1 MGYKIAV
8 VGATGLVG
16 QEMLKILYERKIP
29 ISEIYAFASAK
40 SEGTYVEF
48 GSEKIKVEKA
58 TIEGIS
64 KAEFAL
70 FSIGEEISLEL
81 APDVAKRD
89 TIIIDNSNAF
99 RMDPNVPLVIPEIN
113 PEDLKN
119 HKNIIA
125 NPNCSTI
132 QMLVALNPLHKKWK
146 LRKIFVATYQSV
158 SGKGKD
164 AIEELLRG
172 TEAFLQNK
180 DFNPTVFPYPI
191 AFNLIPHIDSFEI
204 ENYSREEIKMIK
216 ETHKILHD
224 STIKVSPTCVRVP
237 VMRGHSE
244 VINAEFEK
252 EFSIKEVLETLSNAP
267 GVKVLD
273 DPANRIYPMPL
284 YCDGKDDVFIGRIRK
299 DLFEPK
305 ALNMWVVSDNIRK
318 GAALNAVQILEY
330 LIHKE

>member
-16 QEMLKILYERKIP
+16 QEMLKILWERKIP

-40 SEGTYVEF
+40 SEGTYVDF
-48 GSEKIKVEKA
+48 GNEKIKVEKA
-58 TIEGIS
+58 TVENIS

-81 APDVAKRD
+81 APEIAKKG

-99 RMDPNVPLVIPEIN
+99 RMNPDVPLVIPEIN

-158 SGKGKD
+158 SGKGKE
-164 AIEELLRG
+164 AINELIESTR
-172 TEAFLQNK
+172 AFLEGK
-180 DFNPTVFPYPI
+180 EFVPSAFPYPI
-191 AFNLIPHIDSFEI
+191 SFNLIPHIDTFEH
-204 ENYSREEIKMIK
+204 ENYSREEMKMVR

-224 STIKVSPTCVRVP
+224 SSIKVSPTCVRVP
-237 VMRGHSE
+237 VIRGHSE
-244 VINAEFEK
+244 VIYAEFENDFTL
-252 EFSIKEVLETLSNAP
+252 EEVYETLEEAP
-267 GVKVLD
+267 GIKVIDKPQEKL
-273 DPANRIYPMPL
+273 YPMPL
-284 YCDGKDDVFIGRIRK
+284 FCDGKDEVFVGRIRK
-299 DLFEPK
+299 DLFDQR
-305 ALNMWVVSDNIRK
+305 AINMWVVSDNIRK
-318 GAALNAVQILEY
+318 GAALNAVQILEK
-330 LIHKE
+330 LIF

>member
-48 GSEKIKVEKA
+48 GNDKIKVEKA
-58 TIEGIS
+58 TIDGIS

-81 APDVAKRD
+81 APEIAKKE

-99 RMDPNVPLVIPEIN
+99 RMDPDVPLVIPEIN
-113 PEDLKN
+113 SEDLKS

-132 QMLVALNPLHKKWK
+132 QMLVALNPLHKRWK
-146 LRKIFVATYQSV
+146 LKKIYVATYQSV

-164 AIEELLRG
+164 AIDELIKG

-180 DFNPTVFPYPI
+180 EFNPTVFPYPI
-191 AFNLIPHIDSFEI
+191 AFNLIPHIDTFEA
-204 ENYSREEIKMIK
+204 ENYSREEMKMIR

-224 STIKVSPTCVRVP
+224 PTIKVSPTCVRVP
-237 VMRGHSE
+237 IMRGHSE

-252 EFSIKEVLETLSNAP
+252 EFSIEEVIETLSKAP

-273 DPANRIYPMPL
+273 DPINKIYPMPL

-318 GAALNAVQILEY
+318 GAALNAVQILEH
-330 LIHKE
+330 LIKS

>member
-16 QEMLKILYERKIP
+16 QEMLKILWERKIP

-40 SEGTYVEF
+40 SEGTYVDF
-48 GSEKIKVEKA
+48 GNEKIKVEKA
-58 TIEGIS
+58 TVENIS

-81 APDVAKRD
+81 APEIAKKG

-99 RMDPNVPLVIPEIN
+99 RMNPDVPLVIPEIN

-158 SGKGKD
+158 SGKGKE
-164 AIEELLRG
+164 AINELIESTR
-172 TEAFLQNK
+172 AFLEGK
-180 DFNPTVFPYPI
+180 EFIPSAFPYPI
-191 AFNLIPHIDSFEI
+191 SFNLIPHIDTFEH
-204 ENYSREEIKMIK
+204 ENYSREEMKMVR

-224 STIKVSPTCVRVP
+224 SSIKVSPTCVRVP
-237 VMRGHSE
+237 VIRGHSE
-244 VINAEFEK
+244 VIYAEFENDFTL
-252 EFSIKEVLETLSNAP
+252 EEVYETLEEAP
-267 GVKVLD
+267 GIKVIDKPQEKL
-273 DPANRIYPMPL
+273 YPMPL
-284 YCDGKDDVFIGRIRK
+284 FCDGKDEVFVGRLRK
-299 DLFEPK
+299 DLFDQR
-305 ALNMWVVSDNIRK
+305 AINMWVVSDNIRK
-318 GAALNAVQILEY
+318 GAALNAVQILEK
-330 LIHKE
+330 LIF

>member
-16 QEMLKILYERKIP
+16 QEMLKILWERKIP

-40 SEGTYVEF
+40 SEGTYVDF
-48 GSEKIKVEKA
+48 GNEKIKVEKA
-58 TIEGIS
+58 TVENIS

-81 APDVAKRD
+81 APEIAKKG

-99 RMDPNVPLVIPEIN
+99 RMNPDVPLVIPEIN

-158 SGKGKD
+158 SGKGKE
-164 AIEELLRG
+164 AINELIESTR
-172 TEAFLQNK
+172 AFLEGK
-180 DFNPTVFPYPI
+180 EFVPSAFPYPI
-191 AFNLIPHIDSFEI
+191 SFNLIPHIDTFEH
-204 ENYSREEIKMIK
+204 ENYSREEMKMVR

-224 STIKVSPTCVRVP
+224 SSIKVSPTCVRVP
-237 VMRGHSE
+237 VIRGHSE
-244 VINAEFEK
+244 VIYAEFENDFTL
-252 EFSIKEVLETLSNAP
+252 EEVYETLEEAP
-267 GVKVLD
+267 GIKVIDKPQEKL
-273 DPANRIYPMPL
+273 YPMPL
-284 YCDGKDDVFIGRIRK
+284 FCDGKDEVFVGRLRK
-299 DLFEPK
+299 DLFDQR
-305 ALNMWVVSDNIRK
+305 AINMWVVSDNIRK
-318 GAALNAVQILEY
+318 GAALNAVQILEK
-330 LIHKE
+330 LIF

>member
-16 QEMLKILYERKIP
+16 QEMLKILWERKIP

-40 SEGTYVEF
+40 SEGTYVDF
-48 GSEKIKVEKA
+48 GNEKIKVEKA
-58 TIEGIS
+58 TVENIS

-81 APDVAKRD
+81 TPEIAKKG

-99 RMDPNVPLVIPEIN
+99 RMNPDVPLVIPEIN

-158 SGKGKD
+158 SGKGKE
-164 AIEELLRG
+164 AINELIESTR
-172 TEAFLQNK
+172 AFLEGK
-180 DFNPTVFPYPI
+180 EFVPSAFPYPI
-191 AFNLIPHIDSFEI
+191 SFNLIPHIDTFEH
-204 ENYSREEIKMIK
+204 ENYSREEMKMVR

-224 STIKVSPTCVRVP
+224 SSIKVSPTCVRVP
-237 VMRGHSE
+237 VIRGHSE
-244 VINAEFEK
+244 VIYAEFENDFTL
-252 EFSIKEVLETLSNAP
+252 EEVYETLEEAP
-267 GVKVLD
+267 GIKVIDKPQEKL
-273 DPANRIYPMPL
+273 YPMPL
-284 YCDGKDDVFIGRIRK
+284 FCDGKDEVFVGRIRK
-299 DLFEPK
+299 DLFDQR
-305 ALNMWVVSDNIRK
+305 AINMWVVSDNIRK
-318 GAALNAVQILEY
+318 GAALNAVQILEK
-330 LIHKE
+330 LIF

>member
-29 ISEIYAFASAK
+29 ISELYAFASAK

-48 GSEKIKVEKA
+48 GNEKIKVEKA
-58 TIEGIS
+58 TVDGIA

-81 APDVAKRD
+81 APEIAKRG

-99 RMDPNVPLVIPEIN
+99 RMDPDVPLVIPEIN

-132 QMLVALNPLHKKWK
+132 QMLVALNPLHKRWK
-146 LRKIFVATYQSV
+146 LKRIFVATYQSV

-164 AIEELLRG
+164 AIDELL
-172 TEAFLQNK
+172 TSTSAFLK
-180 DFNPTVFPYPI
+180 KEDYTPKVFPYPI
-191 AFNLIPHIDSFEI
+191 AFNLIPHIDSFED
-204 ENYSREEIKMIK
+204 ENYTREEMKMVR

-224 STIKVSPTCVRVP
+224 PTIKVSPTCVRAP
-237 VMRGHSE
+237 VIRGHSE
-244 VINAEFEK
+244 VINAEFQDD
-252 EFSIKEVLETLSNAP
+252 FSLEEIFEVLSNAP
-267 GVKVLD
+267 GVKILD
-273 DPANRIYPMPL
+273 EPSNKVYPMPIF
-284 YCDGKDDVFIGRIRK
+284 CEGRDEVFVGRIRK
-299 DLFEPK
+299 DLFNPRSI
-305 ALNMWVVSDNIRK
+305 NMWVVSDNIRK

-330 LIHKE
+330 LIK

>member
-16 QEMLKILYERKIP
+16 QEMLKILWERKIP

-40 SEGTYVEF
+40 SEGTYVDF
-48 GSEKIKVEKA
+48 GNEKIKVEKA
-58 TIEGIS
+58 TVENIS
-64 KAEFAL
+64 KVEFAL

-81 APDVAKRD
+81 APEIAKKG

-99 RMDPNVPLVIPEIN
+99 RMNPDVPLVIPEIN

-158 SGKGKD
+158 SGKGKE
-164 AIEELLRG
+164 AINELIESTR
-172 TEAFLQNK
+172 AFLEGK
-180 DFNPTVFPYPI
+180 EFVPSAFPYPI
-191 AFNLIPHIDSFEI
+191 SFNLIPHIDTFEH
-204 ENYSREEIKMIK
+204 ENYSREEMKMVR

-224 STIKVSPTCVRVP
+224 SSIKVSPTCVRVP
-237 VMRGHSE
+237 VIRGHSE
-244 VINAEFEK
+244 VIYAEFENDFTL
-252 EFSIKEVLETLSNAP
+252 EEVYETLEEAP
-267 GVKVLD
+267 GIKIIDKPQEKL
-273 DPANRIYPMPL
+273 YPMPL
-284 YCDGKDDVFIGRIRK
+284 FCDGKDEVFVGRIRK
-299 DLFEPK
+299 DLFDQR
-305 ALNMWVVSDNIRK
+305 AINMWVVSDNIRK
-318 GAALNAVQILEY
+318 GAALNAVQILEK
-330 LIHKE
+330 LIF

>member
-16 QEMLKILYERKIP
+16 QEMLKILWERKIP

-40 SEGTYVEF
+40 SEGTYVDF
-48 GSEKIKVEKA
+48 GNEKIKVEKA
-58 TIEGIS
+58 TVENIS

-81 APDVAKRD
+81 APEIAKKG

-99 RMDPNVPLVIPEIN
+99 RMNPDVPLVIPEIN

-158 SGKGKD
+158 SGKGKE
-164 AIEELLRG
+164 AINELIESTR
-172 TEAFLQNK
+172 AFLEGK
-180 DFNPTVFPYPI
+180 EFVPSAFPYPI
-191 AFNLIPHIDSFEI
+191 SFNLIPHIDTFEY
-204 ENYSREEIKMIK
+204 ENYSREEMKMVR

-224 STIKVSPTCVRVP
+224 SSIKVSPTCVRVP
-237 VMRGHSE
+237 VIRGHSE
-244 VINAEFEK
+244 VIYAEFENDFTL
-252 EFSIKEVLETLSNAP
+252 EEVYETLEEAP
-267 GVKVLD
+267 GIKVIDKPQEKL
-273 DPANRIYPMPL
+273 YPMPL
-284 YCDGKDDVFIGRIRK
+284 FCDGKDEVFVGRIRK
-299 DLFEPK
+299 DLFDQR
-305 ALNMWVVSDNIRK
+305 AINMWVVSDNIRK
-318 GAALNAVQILEY
+318 GAALNAVQILEK
-330 LIHKE
+330 LIF

>member
-16 QEMLKILYERKIP
+16 QEMLKILWERKIP

-40 SEGTYVEF
+40 SEGTYVDF
-48 GSEKIKVEKA
+48 GNEKIKVEKA
-58 TIEGIS
+58 TVENIT

-81 APDVAKRD
+81 APEIAKKG

-99 RMDPNVPLVIPEIN
+99 RMNPDVPLVIPEIN

-158 SGKGKD
+158 SGKGKE
-164 AIEELLRG
+164 AINELIESTR
-172 TEAFLQNK
+172 AFLEGK
-180 DFNPTVFPYPI
+180 EFVPSAFPYPI
-191 AFNLIPHIDSFEI
+191 SFNLIPHIDTFEY
-204 ENYSREEIKMIK
+204 ENYSREEMKMVR

-224 STIKVSPTCVRVP
+224 SSIKVSPTCVRVP
-237 VMRGHSE
+237 VIRGHSE
-244 VINAEFEK
+244 VIYAEFENDFTL
-252 EFSIKEVLETLSNAP
+252 EEVYETLEEAP
-267 GVKVLD
+267 GIKVIDKPQEKL
-273 DPANRIYPMPL
+273 YPMPL
-284 YCDGKDDVFIGRIRK
+284 FCDGKDEVFVGRIRK
-299 DLFEPK
+299 DLFDQR
-305 ALNMWVVSDNIRK
+305 AINMWVVSDNIRK
-318 GAALNAVQILEY
+318 GAALNAVQILEK
-330 LIHKE
+330 LIF

>member
-29 ISEIYAFASAK
+29 VSEIYAFASAK

-48 GSEKIKVEKA
+48 GDEKIKVEKA
-58 TIEGIS
+58 TVDGIS
-64 KAEFAL
+64 KADFAL

-81 APDVAKRD
+81 APEIAKRG

-99 RMDPNVPLVIPEIN
+99 RMNPDVPLVIPEIN

-132 QMLVALNPLHKKWK
+132 QMLVALNPLHKKWRLK
-146 LRKIFVATYQSV
+146 KIFVATYQSV

-164 AIEELLRG
+164 AIDELL
-172 TEAFLQNK
+172 TATSSFLK
-180 DFNPTVFPYPI
+180 KEDYSPKVFPYPI
-191 AFNLIPHIDSFEI
+191 AFNLIPHIDSFED
-204 ENYSREEIKMIK
+204 ENYTREEMKMVR

-224 STIKVSPTCVRVP
+224 PTIKVSPTCVRVP
-237 VMRGHSE
+237 VLRGHSE
-244 VINAEFEK
+244 VINAEFEE
-252 EFSIKEVLETLSNAP
+252 EFTLKEVFEVLSNAP

-273 DPANRIYPMPL
+273 DPSNRVYPMPL
-284 YCDGKDDVFIGRIRK
+284 FCDGKDEVFVGRIRK

-330 LIHKE
+330 MINNK

>member
-16 QEMLKILYERKIP
+16 QEMLKILWERKIP

-40 SEGTYVEF
+40 SEGTYVDF
-48 GSEKIKVEKA
+48 GNEKIKVEKA
-58 TIEGIS
+58 TVENIS

-81 APDVAKRD
+81 APEIAKKG

-99 RMDPNVPLVIPEIN
+99 RMNPDVPLVISEIN

-158 SGKGKD
+158 SGKGKE
-164 AIEELLRG
+164 AINELIESTR
-172 TEAFLQNK
+172 AFLEGK
-180 DFNPTVFPYPI
+180 EFVPSAFPYPI
-191 AFNLIPHIDSFEI
+191 SFNLIPHIDTFEH
-204 ENYSREEIKMIK
+204 ENYSREEMKMVR

-224 STIKVSPTCVRVP
+224 SSIKVSPTCVRVP
-237 VMRGHSE
+237 VIRGHSE
-244 VINAEFEK
+244 VIYAEFENDFTL
-252 EFSIKEVLETLSNAP
+252 EEVYETLEEAP
-267 GVKVLD
+267 GIKIIDKPQEKL
-273 DPANRIYPMPL
+273 YPMPL
-284 YCDGKDDVFIGRIRK
+284 FCDGKDEVFVGRIRK
-299 DLFEPK
+299 DLFDQR
-305 ALNMWVVSDNIRK
+305 AINMWVVSDNIRK
-318 GAALNAVQILEY
+318 GAALNAVQILEK
-330 LIHKE
+330 LIF

>member
-29 ISEIYAFASAK
+29 ISELYAFASAK

-48 GSEKIKVEKA
+48 GNEKIKVERA
-58 TIEGIS
+58 TIDGIS
-64 KAEFAL
+64 KADFAL

-81 APDVAKRD
+81 APEIAKKG

-113 PEDLKN
+113 PEDLKT

-132 QMLVALNPLHKKWK
+132 QMLVALNPLHKRWK
-146 LRKIFVATYQSV
+146 LKRIFVATYQSV

-164 AIEELLRG
+164 AIDELL
-172 TEAFLQNK
+172 TSTSAFLK
-180 DFNPTVFPYPI
+180 KEEYTPKVFPYPI
-191 AFNLIPHIDSFEI
+191 AFNLIPHIDSFED
-204 ENYSREEIKMIK
+204 ENYTREEMKMVR

-224 STIKVSPTCVRVP
+224 PTIKVSPTCVRTP
-237 VMRGHSE
+237 VIRGHSE
-244 VINAEFEK
+244 VINAEFQDDFYLE
-252 EFSIKEVLETLSNAP
+252 EVFEVLSNAP

-273 DPANRIYPMPL
+273 EPSNKVYPMPIF
-284 YCDGKDDVFIGRIRK
+284 CEGRDEVFVGRIRK
-299 DLFEPK
+299 DLFNPRSI
-305 ALNMWVVSDNIRK
+305 NMWIVSDNIRK

-330 LIHKE
+330 LTK

>member
-16 QEMLKILYERKIP
+16 QEMLKILWERKIP

-40 SEGTYVEF
+40 SEGTYVDF
-48 GSEKIKVEKA
+48 GNEKIKVEKA
-58 TIEGIS
+58 TVENIS

-81 APDVAKRD
+81 APEIAKKG

-99 RMDPNVPLVIPEIN
+99 RMNPDVPLVIPEIN

-132 QMLVALNPLHKKWK
+132 QMLVTLNPLHKKWK

-158 SGKGKD
+158 SGKGKE
-164 AIEELLRG
+164 AINELIESTR
-172 TEAFLQNK
+172 AFLEGK
-180 DFNPTVFPYPI
+180 EFVPSAFPYPI
-191 AFNLIPHIDSFEI
+191 SFNLIPHIDTFEH
-204 ENYSREEIKMIK
+204 ENYSREEMKMVR

-224 STIKVSPTCVRVP
+224 SSIKVSPTCVRVP
-237 VMRGHSE
+237 VIRGHSE
-244 VINAEFEK
+244 VIYAEFENDFTL
-252 EFSIKEVLETLSNAP
+252 EEVYETLEEAP
-267 GVKVLD
+267 GIKIIDKPQEKL
-273 DPANRIYPMPL
+273 YPMPL
-284 YCDGKDDVFIGRIRK
+284 FCDGKDEVFVGRIRK
-299 DLFEPK
+299 DLFDQR
-305 ALNMWVVSDNIRK
+305 AINMWVVSDNIRK
-318 GAALNAVQILEY
+318 GAALNAVQILEK
-330 LIHKE
+330 LIF

>member
-16 QEMLKILYERKIP
+16 QEMLKILWERKIP

-40 SEGTYVEF
+40 SEGTYVDF
-48 GSEKIKVEKA
+48 GNEKIKVEKA
-58 TIEGIS
+58 TVENIS

-81 APDVAKRD
+81 APEIAKKG

-99 RMDPNVPLVIPEIN
+99 RMNPDVPLVIPEIN

-158 SGKGKD
+158 SGKGKE
-164 AIEELLRG
+164 AINELIESTR
-172 TEAFLQNK
+172 AFLEGK
-180 DFNPTVFPYPI
+180 EFVPSAFPYPI
-191 AFNLIPHIDSFEI
+191 SFNLIPHIDTFEH
-204 ENYSREEIKMIK
+204 ENYSREEMKMVR

-224 STIKVSPTCVRVP
+224 SSIKVSPTCVRVP
-237 VMRGHSE
+237 VIRGHSE
-244 VINAEFEK
+244 VIYAEFENDFTL
-252 EFSIKEVLETLSNAP
+252 EEVYETLEEAP
-267 GVKVLD
+267 GIKIIDKPQEKL
-273 DPANRIYPMPL
+273 YPMPL
-284 YCDGKDDVFIGRIRK
+284 FCDGKDEVFVGRIRK
-299 DLFEPK
+299 DLFDQR
-305 ALNMWVVSDNIRK
+305 AINMWVVSDNIRK
-318 GAALNAVQILEY
+318 GAALNAVQILEK
-330 LIHKE
+330 LIF

>member
-16 QEMLKILYERKIP
+16 QEMLKILWERKIP

-40 SEGTYVEF
+40 SEGTYVDF
-48 GSEKIKVEKA
+48 GNEKIKVEKA
-58 TIEGIS
+58 TVENIS

-81 APDVAKRD
+81 APEIAKKG

-99 RMDPNVPLVIPEIN
+99 RMNPDVPLVIPEIN

-158 SGKGKD
+158 SGKGKE
-164 AIEELLRG
+164 AINELIESTR
-172 TEAFLQNK
+172 AFLEGK
-180 DFNPTVFPYPI
+180 EFVPSAFPYPI
-191 AFNLIPHIDSFEI
+191 SFNLIPHIDTFEH
-204 ENYSREEIKMIK
+204 ENYSREEMKMVR

-224 STIKVSPTCVRVP
+224 SSIKVSPTCVRVP
-237 VMRGHSE
+237 VIRGHSE
-244 VINAEFEK
+244 VIYAEFENDFTL
-252 EFSIKEVLETLSNAP
+252 EEVYETLEEAP
-267 GVKVLD
+267 GIKVIDKPQEKL
-273 DPANRIYPMPL
+273 YPMPL
-284 YCDGKDDVFIGRIRK
+284 FCDGKDEVFVGRLRK
-299 DLFEPK
+299 DLFDQR
-305 ALNMWVVSDNIRK
+305 AINMWIVSDNIRK
-318 GAALNAVQILEY
+318 GAALNAVQILEK
-330 LIHKE
+330 LIF

>member
-16 QEMLKILYERKIP
+16 QEMLKILHERKIP

-48 GSEKIKVEKA
+48 GEEKIKVEKA
-58 TIEGIS
+58 TVEGIS

-81 APDVAKRD
+81 APEIAKRE

-113 PEDLKN
+113 SEDLKN

-132 QMLVALNPLHKKWK
+132 QMLVALNPLHKRWK
-146 LRKIFVATYQSV
+146 LRKIYVATYQSV

-164 AIEELLRG
+164 AIDELIKG

-180 DFNPTVFPYPI
+180 EFNPVVFPYPI
-191 AFNLIPHIDSFEI
+191 AFNLIPHIDSFEV
-204 ENYSREEIKMIK
+204 ENYTKEEMKMIR

-224 STIKVSPTCVRVP
+224 PTIKVSPTCVRVP

-252 EFSIKEVLETLSNAP
+252 EFSIEEVIKTLSNTP

-273 DPANRIYPMPL
+273 DPTNKTYPMPL
-284 YCDGKDDVFIGRIRK
+284 YCDGKDDVFVGRIRK

-318 GAALNAVQILEY
+318 GAALNAVQILEH
-330 LIHKE
+330 LIKS

>member
-16 QEMLKILYERKIP
+16 QEMLKILWERKIP
-29 ISEIYAFASAK
+29 ISKIYAFASAK
-40 SEGTYVEF
+40 SKGTYVDF
-48 GSEKIKVEKA
+48 GNEKIKVEKA
-58 TIEGIS
+58 TVENIS

-81 APDVAKRD
+81 APEIAKKG

-99 RMDPNVPLVIPEIN
+99 RMNPDVPLVVPEIN

-158 SGKGKD
+158 SGKGKE
-164 AIEELLRG
+164 AISELIESTR
-172 TEAFLQNK
+172 AFLEGK
-180 DFNPTVFPYPI
+180 EFVPSAFPYPI
-191 AFNLIPHIDSFEI
+191 SFNLIPHIDTFEH
-204 ENYSREEIKMIK
+204 ENYSREEMKMVR

-224 STIKVSPTCVRVP
+224 SSIKVSPTCVRVP
-237 VMRGHSE
+237 VIRGHSE
-244 VINAEFEK
+244 VIYAEFENDFTL
-252 EFSIKEVLETLSNAP
+252 EEVYETLEEAP
-267 GVKVLD
+267 GIKIIDKPQEKL
-273 DPANRIYPMPL
+273 YPMPL
-284 YCDGKDDVFIGRIRK
+284 FCDGKDEVFVGRIRK
-299 DLFEPK
+299 DLFDQR
-305 ALNMWVVSDNIRK
+305 AINMWVVSDNIRK
-318 GAALNAVQILEY
+318 GAALNAVQILEK
-330 LIHKE
+330 LIF